1 MKKSVSYYFAAAFI
15 TLLGGIYNVIE
26 QDFIGASIFLVS
38 SVVLLAIGILKNRSV
53 SKSNSTT

>member
-1 MKKSVSYYFAAAFI
+1 MENGFSYYLVAAFI

-38 SVVLLAIGILKNRSV
+38 SVVLFAIGILKNRSV
-53 SKSNSTT
+53 SKSNSSA